1 MGARPAVPGS
11 LLRVTSLLVDAVED
25 VNWPHP
31 FLGWGSSHTLLPR
44 EGAAVLPQVEE
55 IAQSEYAGGRG
66 PRLRE
71 ESFAPQGL
79 LAKKKKKK
87 NDVLNC
93 FLTHKHICMLDTLGF
108 QM

>member
-25 VNWPHP
+25 VNWPYP

-87 NDVLNC
+87 KIMC
-93 FLTHKHICMLDTLGF
+93 
-108 QM
+108 